1 MSYIYNPTIQ
11 RELRK
16 KLRKDQPSTER
27 LLWSKLRNRQLLGFK
42 FRRQYGV
49 GSYVVDYC
57 CSEAKLVIEIDGDS
71 HFLDQNAKD
80 KDKER
85 QNFIEGLGFKVIR
98 FNDRDIIEN
107 ISGVLESI
115 AVNLKNN
122 LT

>member
-1 MSYIYNPTIQ
+1 MSYIYNPTTQ
-11 RELRK
+11 RELRR

-27 LLWSKLRNRQLLGFK
+27 LLWSKLRNRQLFGFK
-42 FRRQYGV
+42 FRRQYGI

-57 CSEAKLVIEIDGDS
+57 CPEAKVVIEIDGDS

-80 KDKER
+80 KDKVR
-85 QNFIEGLGFKVIR
+85 QNFIGGLGFNVIR
-98 FNDRDIIEN
+98 FNNRDIIEN

-115 AVNLKNN
+115 AANLKNN